1 MNQPY
6 SDSDELLMQWWPV
19 SLADGRLLVLRRL
32 IAVPAGTEPTA
43 EMAAQVGRY
52 LQGWQAATPGS

>member
-1 MNQPY
+1 
-6 SDSDELLMQWWPV
+6 ELLMQWWPV

-32 IAVPAGTEPTA
+32 ITVPAGTEPTA

-52 LQGWQAATPGS
+52 LQAWQAATPGS